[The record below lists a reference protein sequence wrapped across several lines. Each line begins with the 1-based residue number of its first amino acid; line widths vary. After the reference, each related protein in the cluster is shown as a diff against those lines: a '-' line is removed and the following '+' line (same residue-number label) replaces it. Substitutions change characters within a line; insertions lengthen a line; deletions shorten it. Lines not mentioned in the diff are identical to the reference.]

1 MQSYVKRNRKYPYEC
16 DKKEVQKHN
25 KKLFAEFISNEKNR
39 MMKIML
45 MFNGFEESEQEN
57 LLVCKNLS
65 VKEDMDHITI
75 NNNL

>member
-1 MQSYVKRNRKYPYEC
+1 MNVI
-16 DKKEVQKHN
+16 KKEVQKHN

-45 MFNGFEESEQEN
+45 MFNGFEELEQEN

-65 VKEDMDHITI
+65 VKEYMDHITI